1 MVAKTVVGDDVAAAD
16 VVVAN
21 VAFRDISGGDEFGTC
36 LMLFGERFGDFN
48 EAFFEFN
55 ASGFES

>member
-1 MVAKTVVGDDVAAAD
+1 MGAKIFVGDDVAAAH

-21 VAFRDISGGDEFGTC
+21 VAFRDIIGGDEFGTC
-36 LMLFGERFGDFN
+36 LMLFGERFGDFY

-55 ASGFES
+55 ASGFKS